1 MSKLVHLLDVIM
13 DDGGLEKQEFEKRE
27 RARPVEVLHGA
38 EGERE
43 RGREGEMEKGEMEKG
58 VAVTP
63 VESAQ
68 HRSALSALKG

>member
-43 RGREGEMEKGEMEKG
+43 RGREGEMEKG